1 MKGNGPGQEISM
13 KKRLVFILLLLFS
26 FTLLTACNSS
36 KEDVNKLVKDY
47 VQEKY
52 GFDVDIRA
60 NEENGGN
67 RTVVVTQT
75 EKPNLTFEVMV
86 SGALKSKVSDDT
98 YFVNKSA
105 HDHSLLFTK
114 QNKKKLE
121 QFDYAKVKFTPS
133 TSSQHGFN
141 LSVEMNQELSLNNEK
156 ALADLLEFIRLVNLF
171 DDETLQKEN
180 LDDLTITAKNSDL
193 AITLQNIEKIT
204 KINDLVK
211 QLSKD
216 NYLVNTSMFEK
227 NKPAFTEIA
236 TKLEKI
242 GYKYKNGIT
251 LGTLTG
257 SFVCMDQ
264 DIKNGKCV
272 GGYEVNLEGP
282 ADADSLLKLVQTL
295 NNQTIKFKNVYLPGG
310 DKPVKLDNIEDI
322 KTIKQINEILDK
334 K

>member
-1 MKGNGPGQEISM
+1 M

-36 KEDVNKLVKDY
+36 EEDVNKLVKDY

-52 GFDVDIRA
+52 GFNVDITTRESA
-60 NEENGGN
+60 NEGNGGN
-67 RTVVVTQT
+67 GAVVVTQT

-86 SGALKSKVSDDT
+86 SGTFNSKVSDDT

-105 HDHSLLFTK
+105 HEHSQLFTK
-114 QNKKKLE
+114 QNKEKLE
-121 QFDYAKVKFTPS
+121 QFDYAKVTFTPS

-141 LSVEMNQELSLNNEK
+141 LGVEMNQELTLNNEK
-156 ALADLLEFIRLVNLF
+156 ALDHLLEFIQMVNLF

-180 LDDLTITAKNSDL
+180 LDDLTISAKNSDL
-193 AITLQNIEKIT
+193 NITLQNIEKLT
-204 KINDLVK
+204 KKSSLIK

-216 NYLVNTSMFEK
+216 SYLVNTSIFEK

-236 TKLEKI
+236 TELEKI

-257 SFVCMDQ
+257 SFICMDQ

-282 ADADSLLKLVQTL
+282 EDADSLLKLVQTL
-295 NNQTIKFKNVYLPGG
+295 NNQSIKFKNVYLPGG
-310 DKPVKLDNIEDI
+310 DKPVKLENIEDI
-322 KTIKQINEILDK
+322 TTIKQIKEILK
-334 K
+334 NR